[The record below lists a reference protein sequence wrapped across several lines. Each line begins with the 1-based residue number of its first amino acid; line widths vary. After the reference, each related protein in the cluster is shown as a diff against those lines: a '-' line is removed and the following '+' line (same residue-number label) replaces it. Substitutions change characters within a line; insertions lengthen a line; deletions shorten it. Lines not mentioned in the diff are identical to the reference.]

1 MTKQEKRL
9 AWLIPLITLGVV
21 VLPLLIS
28 VVGIAIGIDI
38 FDGVIIAAILF
49 FVLCGLTVLAIP
61 SFPLFIRMKQ
71 KEKGTLTPQKNKLW
85 LILSGI
91 MLFLSLGYVYFT
103 YLGPLVVNWP
113 YCPPD
118 SICWGGMFVP
128 YWFNAL
134 TFFGFGILG
143 LAALPYLWF
152 VVRDIPLLK
161 NRRR

>member
-9 AWLIPLITLGVV
+9 LWLIPLISLGVV

-38 FDGVIIAAILF
+38 FDGVIIAAVLF
-49 FVLCGLTVLAIP
+49 FVVCGLTVFALPAIP
-61 SFPLFIRMKQ
+61 LFVRMKQ
-71 KEKGTLTPQKNKLW
+71 KEKGTLTPKKNTLW
-85 LILSGI
+85 L
-91 MLFLSLGYVYFT
+91 SLASALLVLALAYVYFT
-103 YLGPLVVNWP
+103 YIGPLVVNWP
-113 YCPPD
+113 ACPTG
-118 SICWGGMFVP
+118 SICWGGLLVP

-143 LAALPYLWF
+143 VAAFPYLWF
-152 VVRDIPLLK
+152 VVRNIPLIK